1 MKIDKSIYDDYAT
14 LTLKGEFDTFYCPKL
29 QEEVEG
35 LLTSGISHVI
45 LNLRLVKFINSTAL
59 GAIIKAYKRCKAEGG
74 QLVISQPST
83 FARDIITKLGIS
95 KLVPMF
101 DEDEEAR
108 RKVVSSLNHAET
120 PVGAPSSVEEGKVL
134 VTFPD
139 EVRGMQA
146 NPNQRRFVSSTL
158 RTIVGTMLNVDAERL
173 QFGWSGTKNGLT
185 TDQTMQL
192 FVKGSAMTVK
202 FQVKLFKKGYF
213 ELACRVVDCVKID
226 EETVKVTLS
235 YEQLGSADTS
245 ALQQFAEDMEFLKRQ
260 IPESKGGNKPKGA

>member
-29 QEEVEG
+29 QEEVDG
-35 LLTSGISHVI
+35 LLASGISHVI

-74 QLVISQPST
+74 QMVISQPSS

-101 DEDEEAR
+101 DDDEEAR
-108 RKVVSSLNHAET
+108 RKVVSSLNDSSLAGGG
-120 PVGAPSSVEEGKVL
+120 GASVEEGKVL
-134 VTFPD
+134 ITFPD
-139 EVRGMQA
+139 DVRGLQS

-158 RTIVGTMLNVDAERL
+158 RTIVGTMLNVDANRL
-173 QFGWSGTKNGLT
+173 QFSWSGAKNGVNA
-185 TDQTMQL
+185 DQASQL
-192 FVKGSAMTVK
+192 FLKGSTVTVK
-202 FQVKLFKKGYF
+202 FQIKLFKKSYF
-213 ELACRVVDCVKID
+213 ELACRVQDCSRVDN
-226 EETVKVTLS
+226 ETVKVTLG
-235 YEQLGSADTS
+235 YEELSSADAA

-260 IPESKGGNKPKGA
+260 IPDARGQ